1 MFLFLVVAMAGR
13 ELPRAAAVLNTGGNA
28 GASAAPS
35 RRTSSARAT
44 RGRQVDP
51 YLRRAFEKGGMYE
64 GLQPEDEVI
73 EQRDQRTKTFRKPDG
88 TATAVIGT
96 GSLHYQDTEGNWQ
109 DIDPRVGPSKK
120 PGFALENSTNT
131 FNTYFPAGLHSG
143 QGVRVEVGGQS
154 ITVAVNPSL
163 VLIDGNGE
171 TTVIERAKRSE
182 PMAVQNKVTYP
193 RVTASAD
200 NEFIVGSDWVKNN
213 LVLRRMPQAL
223 DGKSGLVGYSESI
236 SLPDGW
242 SLSSGGQ
249 TIDLTEGEE
258 GGETVINGAL
268 NLVDNSGTSVATFPQ
283 PLIYDAS
290 AMTAG
295 LSRANATQ
303 GYFVVRRG
311 AGGTQITSCV
321 PVSWLAGRQFPVAID
336 PTMQFLNTSSQG
348 SWTYSCSGCSCDSCN
363 PPIPPPPAYNPG
375 QYVSPLNSYN
385 HSGSSYAG
393 WFSFDVSSM
402 KGKCITDTQFKS
414 LRVDHISDGTCRVG
428 INLDVIYVPVAESG
442 SAAFG
447 NAIDDTSHKLTT
459 ITYAPTDC
467 AGPTNDIST
476 DASGVNINTVI
487 SNGGTF
493 TVGMDTPDNSG
504 VFVFFIGPI
513 LYVTYDD
520 TEVVT
525 PGSVPGGVKGK
536 SYSQQI
542 GVSGDL
548 TGTVTYSASGAFPG
562 GLTLSSSG
570 LLSATSIT
578 QAGTFSFTVTA
589 TIAGQC
595 QIKRDYTLVV
605 CDPAMVPTPASLP
618 TGTAGASYSSGTF
631 GASTGTAPFTFTL
644 QGALPAGVT
653 FAGGNHLSGTPS
665 QTGTFPITVT
675 ATDKNGCSG
684 SSTYQLVINCQQIT
698 VSSATLTQGTAGVAY
713 SGTFG
718 QSGGL
723 GTITLTESGTL
734 PTGITF
740 SNGTLSG
747 TPTQTGS
754 FPISVT
760 ASDKNG
766 CTGTTPYTLVVVC
779 PTITVSPSTISQGT
793 AGVAYS
799 TTTFGQTS
807 GVGSISFSE
816 AGTLPDGMTFAN
828 GVLSGIPLQ
837 TGNFPITVT
846 ATDQNGCKGG
856 RDYTLTII
864 CPTIAV
870 SPNNVPM
877 AVTNVPYGPVNFNE
891 TSGVGAIKFTSTS
904 LPAGLSLST
913 AGVLSGTPTT
923 SGTFPITVTATDQNQ
938 CQGSVNVSLFIDQAP
953 VPKCHNVTVSAGPA
967 CSASASID
975 NGSFDPDGA
984 DTIVLAQSPP
994 SPYPLGNTLVTL
1006 IVTDNHN
1013 VARTCQATVTVV
1025 DTTLPAMT
1033 VPADIVTH
1041 TDPGLCT
1048 AVVQFAQPVVSD
1060 NCSGP
1065 GQIRVVCAP
1074 PSGSVFPKGQTTVN
1088 CTAVDLAGNQTTG
1101 SFKVTVLDQE
1111 PPKITCP
1118 ADIVIQTLNLL
1129 DQTVVVRFSP
1139 VVTDNCPGVSFVC
1152 YPPSGS
1158 SFSRGTT
1165 TVTCT
1170 ATDASGNQSV
1180 CTFKVTVFD
1189 ICLQDVTTGDML
1201 KYNSVTGAYQFISCR
1216 TGLTISGTGQISLVG
1231 SLVWLTD
1238 NQAGWKV
1245 TANFMKGQ
1253 STGSAI
1259 ITMIIGPGITQQY
1272 RINSTGIN
1280 PTCQCPPR

>member
-1 MFLFLVVAMAGR
+1 MSARKFRFQFPVIMFLFLVVAMAGR
-13 ELPRAAAVLNTGGNA
+13 ELPRTSALLNTGGNA

-44 RGRQVDP
+44 RARQVDP

-64 GLQPEDEVI
+64 GLQPEGEMI
-73 EQRDQRTKTFRKPDG
+73 EQRGQRTKTFRKPDG
-88 TATAVIGT
+88 TATAVIGS

-109 DIDPRVGPSKK
+109 DIDPRVGPSKT
-120 PGFALENSTNT
+120 PGFALENTTNT
-131 FNTYFPAGLHSG
+131 FKTYFPAALHRG
-143 QGVRVEVGGQS
+143 EGVRVEVGGQS

-163 VLIDGNGE
+163 VLIDENGE
-171 TTVIERAKRSE
+171 TSVIEHSKRSE
-182 PMAVQNKVTYP
+182 PLAVQNKVTYP
-193 RVTASAD
+193 RVTASTD
-200 NEFIVGSDWVKNN
+200 NEFIVGPDWVKNN
-213 LVLRRMPQAL
+213 LVLNRMPQAL
-223 DGKSGLVGYSESI
+223 DGKFGTVGYSESI

-249 TIDLTEGEE
+249 TIDLNEREDQ
-258 GGETVINGAL
+258 GETVVNGAL
-268 NLVDNSGTSVATFPQ
+268 NLLDNSGTTVATFPQ
-283 PLIYDAS
+283 PLIYDGT
-290 AMTAG
+290 AMTEG

-595 QIKRDYTLVV
+595 QIKRDYSLVV

-665 QTGTFPITVT
+665 QTGTFPITVK

-684 SSTYQLVINCQQIT
+684 SSTYLLVINCQQIT
-698 VSSATLTQGTAGVAY
+698 VSSASLTQGTAGVAY

-723 GTITLTESGTL
+723 GTITFTESGTL

-747 TPTQTGS
+747 TPMQTGS

-760 ASDKNG
+760 ATDKNG
-766 CTGTTPYTLVVVC
+766 CTGTTAYTLVIVC
-779 PTITVSPSTISQGT
+779 PAITVGPSTIPQGT
-793 AGVAYS
+793 GGVAYS
-799 TTTFGQTS
+799 TTFGQTS
-807 GVGSISFSE
+807 GVGSITFTE
-816 AGTLPDGMTFAN
+816 AGALPDGMTFTN
-828 GVLSGIPLQ
+828 GVLSGSPLQ
-837 TGNFPITVT
+837 TGNFPITV
-846 ATDQNGCKGG
+846 
-856 RDYTLTII
+856 
-864 CPTIAV
+864 
-870 SPNNVPM
+870 
-877 AVTNVPYGPVNFNE
+877 
-891 TSGVGAIKFTSTS
+891 
-904 LPAGLSLST
+904 
-913 AGVLSGTPTT
+913 
-923 SGTFPITVTATDQNQ
+923 
-938 CQGSVNVSLFIDQAP
+938 
-953 VPKCHNVTVSAGPA
+953 
-967 CSASASID
+967 
-975 NGSFDPDGA
+975 
-984 DTIVLAQSPP
+984 
-994 SPYPLGNTLVTL
+994 
-1006 IVTDNHN
+1006 
-1013 VARTCQATVTVV
+1013 
-1025 DTTLPAMT
+1025 
-1033 VPADIVTH
+1033 
-1041 TDPGLCT
+1041 
-1048 AVVQFAQPVVSD
+1048 
-1060 NCSGP
+1060 
-1065 GQIRVVCAP
+1065 
-1074 PSGSVFPKGQTTVN
+1074 
-1088 CTAVDLAGNQTTG
+1088 
-1101 SFKVTVLDQE
+1101 
-1111 PPKITCP
+1111 
-1118 ADIVIQTLNLL
+1118 
-1129 DQTVVVRFSP
+1129 
-1139 VVTDNCPGVSFVC
+1139 
-1152 YPPSGS
+1152 
-1158 SFSRGTT
+1158 
-1165 TVTCT
+1165 
-1170 ATDASGNQSV
+1170 
-1180 CTFKVTVFD
+1180 
-1189 ICLQDVTTGDML
+1189 
-1201 KYNSVTGAYQFISCR
+1201 
-1216 TGLTISGTGQISLVG
+1216 
-1231 SLVWLTD
+1231 
-1238 NQAGWKV
+1238 
-1245 TANFMKGQ
+1245 
-1253 STGSAI
+1253 
-1259 ITMIIGPGITQQY
+1259 
-1272 RINSTGIN
+1272 
-1280 PTCQCPPR
+1280 